1 MKRAR
6 ILLCALIAIVCAFTC
21 GLYLT
26 QHASVQKSS
35 PNETAKR
42 FIGMWRLVSIVD
54 SQGQPASGPHP
65 TGFIVYDMSG
75 NMAVQIMPDRARPK
89 WTGAPINGAATPT
102 PEQAEASLTGYAAYF
117 GTWTVDER
125 AQTVTHH
132 LKGSVNPGNI
142 GVDNV
147 RKYEFGSGDRVT
159 LIPIA
164 PINSGNRLTWE
175 RVK

>member
-6 ILLCALIAIVCAFTC
+6 ILFYALIGIVCAFTA
-21 GLYLT
+21 
-26 QHASVQKSS
+26 ASLAQNASAQKSS
-35 PNETAKR
+35 RNEAAKR
-42 FIGMWRLVSIVD
+42 FIGMWRLVSNVD
-54 SQGQPASGPHP
+54 SQGQPIGGPHP

-89 WTGAPINGAATPT
+89 WTGPPINGAATPK
-102 PEQAEASLTGYAAYF
+102 PDEAAAALTGYAAYF

-132 LKGSVNPGNI
+132 LIGSVNPGNI

-147 RKYEFGSGDRVT
+147 RKYEFGSSDRVT

-164 PINSGNRLTWE
+164 PIKRGNRLTWE

>member
-6 ILLCALIAIVCAFTC
+6 ILLCVLIAMVCTFT
-21 GLYLT
+21 GSHSLT
-26 QHASVQKSS
+26 QNASVQKSS

-42 FIGMWRLVSIVD
+42 LIGMWTLVSIVD
-54 SQGQPASGPHP
+54 SQGQPARGPHP
-65 TGFIVYDMSG
+65 TGFIVYDVSG

-89 WTGAPINGAATPT
+89 WTGAPIESASTPT
-102 PEQAEASLTGYAAYF
+102 PEEAKAALNGYAAYF

-132 LKGSVNPGNI
+132 LRGSVNPGNI

-164 PINSGNRLTWE
+164 PIKNGNRLTWE